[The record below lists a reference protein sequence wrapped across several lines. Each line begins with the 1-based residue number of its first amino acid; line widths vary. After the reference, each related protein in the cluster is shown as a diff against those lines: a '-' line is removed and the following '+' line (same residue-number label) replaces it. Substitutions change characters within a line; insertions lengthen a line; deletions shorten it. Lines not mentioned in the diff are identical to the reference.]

1 MTQFGGSMGKKFKK
15 LKGFLK
21 ETWSKLDKQT
31 TVRHNPWKIS
41 ETPVTDMKQTAAEGT
56 LNRNN
61 HGGAMATTKSDNRKE
76 IDNNDHEKKEEH
88 MSDWKAELLK
98 FKAEAE
104 EFNVEL
110 EKAMI
115 RRRQSM
121 TTI

>member
-1 MTQFGGSMGKKFKK
+1 MTQFWGSMGKKFKK

-31 TVRHNPWKIS
+31 TVRHSPWKIS

-61 HGGAMATTKSDNRKE
+61 HGGATTTTKSDNRKE

-98 FKAEAE
+98 FKAESE

>member
-1 MTQFGGSMGKKFKK
+1 MGKKFKK

-31 TVRHNPWKIS
+31 TVRHSPWKIS

-61 HGGAMATTKSDNRKE
+61 HGGATTTTKSDNRKE

-98 FKAEAE
+98 FKAESE

-115 RRRQSM
+115 RRGQSM

>member
-31 TVRHNPWKIS
+31 TVRHSPWKIS

-61 HGGAMATTKSDNRKE
+61 HGGATATTKSDNRKE
-76 IDNNDHEKKEEH
+76 IDNNVHEKKEEH

-98 FKAEAE
+98 FKAESE

>member
-1 MTQFGGSMGKKFKK
+1 MGKKFKK

-31 TVRHNPWKIS
+31 TVRHSPWKIS

-61 HGGAMATTKSDNRKE
+61 HGGATTTTKSDNRKE

-98 FKAEAE
+98 FKAESE